1 MTSESIVPLINM
13 DFDGLKSA
21 IVDMAAGAR
30 VKVKTGGY
38 SYNNENLLSSVFS
51 IAYLGAMQYYYKPI
65 REMPAGLEF
74 ADVIFIPKKAS
85 ASLPAMVIELKWN
98 KSADTALFQ
107 IKNKKYTCALS
118 DYEGDIL
125 LVGISY
131 DKRTKKH
138 ECKIEKI
145 EK

>member
-1 MTSESIVPLINM
+1 MQARGICLKV
-13 DFDGLKSA
+13 LKSVHRR
-21 IVDMAAGAR
+21 ILR
-30 VKVKTGGY
+30 
-38 SYNNENLLSSVFS
+38 SNNENSLSSVLS
-51 IAYLGAMQYYYKPI
+51 IAYLGAMQYYYKLI
-65 REMPAGLEF
+65 REMPAGLGF

-85 ASLPAMVIELKWN
+85 ASLLAMVIELKWN

-131 DKRTKKH
+131 DKKTKKH

>member
-1 MTSESIVPLINM
+1 
-13 DFDGLKSA
+13 
-21 IVDMAAGAR
+21 
-30 VKVKTGGY
+30 
-38 SYNNENLLSSVFS
+38 
-51 IAYLGAMQYYYKPI
+51 
-65 REMPAGLEF
+65 MPAGLGF

-98 KSADTALFQ
+98 KSADTALLQ
-107 IKNKKYTCALS
+107 IKNKKYTRALS

-131 DKRTKKH
+131 DKKTKKH